1 MYHPPIIRPSLNRQD
16 IYDKFRR
23 QISSCEQDNFSEH
36 FVAVTEFRD
45 RILWFDFVR
54 PIAATKSEKISLS
67 LFAQCGNIFAT
78 CRGKFQAGL
87 KYRSVT
93 DIVQPIR
100 EIVRR
105 TEETT
110 GHSVRPK

>member
-1 MYHPPIIRPSLNRQD
+1 
-16 IYDKFRR
+16 
-23 QISSCEQDNFSEH
+23 
-36 FVAVTEFRD
+36 VTEFRY

-54 PIAATKSEKISLS
+54 PIAGTISEKISLS

-93 DIVQPIR
+93 DIVRPIR
-100 EIVRR
+100 EIFRR

-110 GHSVRPK
+110 GHSVQPK